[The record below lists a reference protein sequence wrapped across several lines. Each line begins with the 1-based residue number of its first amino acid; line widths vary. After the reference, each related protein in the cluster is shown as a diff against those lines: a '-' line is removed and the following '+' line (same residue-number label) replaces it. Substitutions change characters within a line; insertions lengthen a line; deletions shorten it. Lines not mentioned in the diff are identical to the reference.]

1 MAKNLNDVL
10 AALPPKRRAKVE
22 QRAGELAT
30 LKDLRLAV
38 EHTQQDLAASL
49 GVGQDTISRIERRS
63 GSLRC
68 AAISRRWVVNSI
80 WSHASRTARPSCS
93 ITSRGSSKRTR
104 SIYQASRHTGQGNC
118 MMASNLPRVNR
129 TCAAIACATSLRF
142 V

>member
-38 EHTQQDLAASL
+38 ERTQQDLATSL

-63 GSLRC
+63 DLLLSTLRRYVQAMGGELELVARFPNRPPVSLDHI
-68 AAISRRWVVNSI
+68 AKEPVAKRRAV
-80 WSHASRTARPSCS
+80 R
-93 ITSRGSSKRTR
+93 
-104 SIYQASRHTGQGNC
+104 
-118 MMASNLPRVNR
+118 
-129 TCAAIACATSLRF
+129 
-142 V
+142 

>member
-10 AALPPKRRAKVE
+10 AVLPPKRRAKVE

-63 GSLRC
+63 DLLLSTLRRYIQAMGGELDLVARFPNRPPVLLDHIAQAP
-68 AAISRRWVVNSI
+68 AAKG
-80 WSHASRTARPSCS
+80 RTTA
-93 ITSRGSSKRTR
+93 TKLTGTRGK
-104 SIYQASRHTGQGNC
+104 
-118 MMASNLPRVNR
+118 
-129 TCAAIACATSLRF
+129 AIA
-142 V
+142 